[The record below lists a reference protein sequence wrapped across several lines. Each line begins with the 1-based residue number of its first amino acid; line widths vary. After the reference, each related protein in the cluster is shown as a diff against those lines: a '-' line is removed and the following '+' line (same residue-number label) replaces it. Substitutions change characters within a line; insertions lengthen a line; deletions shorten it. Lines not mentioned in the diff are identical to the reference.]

1 MKPLRFQEILVP
13 TIWGGDEIVKM
24 KGAANSPAAIGES
37 WEISGVPGGETLVA
51 EGELKG
57 MTLTELIEKFGAELV
72 GKENLKKYGTTF
84 PLLIKFI
91 SAAQALS
98 IQVHPDDAMAN
109 RMGHPYGKTE
119 MWYLVNTAPGASLCS
134 GFSHDFSAEAY
145 TESLTDGTLTDH
157 LAMHE
162 THAGDCFFIPAGR
175 IHSIGAGNFIVE
187 IQQSSND
194 TFRVYDFDRTDAQGN
209 KRELHVEQARE
220 ALNFKAE
227 KEYRT
232 HYTHQP
238 DQPVELVTCPQFTT
252 RLIEAEKGLQ
262 LDHSAID
269 SFVILIAYEGEAILT
284 DAEGNAITLH
294 AGQSVMFPASN
305 SSIEIRPVSEGKF
318 SCLETY
324 VG

>member
-13 TIWGGDEIVKM
+13 TIWGGEEIIRM
-24 KGAANSPAAIGES
+24 KGNESQQKAIGES

-51 EGELKG
+51 EGEHKG
-57 MTLTELIEKFGAELV
+57 MNLTQLIEKYGADLV
-72 GKENLKKYGTTF
+72 GRDNYKKYGTTF

-119 MWYLVNTAPGASLCS
+119 MWYLVDTAPGASLCS

-145 TESLTDGTLTDH
+145 TKSLEDGSLTDH
-157 LAMHE
+157 LSMHE

-194 TFRVYDFDRTDAQGN
+194 TFRVYDFDRTDANGN

-220 ALNFKAE
+220 ALNYKAE

-232 HYTHQP
+232 HYEHKAN
-238 DQPVELVTCPQFTT
+238 QPVELVSCPQFTT
-252 RLIEAEKGLQ
+252 RLIEADKKLSI
-262 LDHSAID
+262 DHSQTD
-269 SFVILIAYEGEAILT
+269 SFVIMIAYEGEATLT
-284 DAEGNAITLH
+284 DADNNSLTLR
-294 AGQSVMFPASN
+294 AGQSVMFPATN
-305 SSIEIRPVSEGKF
+305 KGVEVVPTDGGRF
-318 SCLETY
+318 CCLETY
-324 VG
+324 VI